1 MLVAHWTFDVATVEG
16 RRVHVASGAAPD
28 AELDEVAEIV
38 PGRAGEALALGAHA
52 RAVIPAA
59 PQLVFSQIFG
69 FTVAFS
75 VNVTEEPTGEW
86 RSLLYK
92 PVGENDARGLGLWLY
107 PDAMRL
113 RLQLFTAKGPDYMD
127 THARLT
133 VGEWTHIAFVVNA
146 QGMVLYVDG
155 VQDVAEGLDEPVV
168 PPAGPILLGS
178 EQTKP
183 GFGGLIDDLRVY
195 ASALDAEAVRIL
207 ADRGPS

>member
-16 RRVHVASGAAPD
+16 RRVHVADGAAPD

-38 PGRAGEALALGAHA
+38 PGRDGEALSLGTHA

-59 PQLVFSQIFG
+59 PQLVFSQLFG

-107 PDAMRL
+107 PDDMRL

-127 THARLT
+127 SHGRLT
-133 VGEWTHIAFVVNA
+133 VGEWGHVAFVVNA
-146 QGMVLYVDG
+146 QGMFLYLNG
-155 VQDVAEGLDEPVV
+155 EQDVAESLDEPVV
-168 PPAGPILLGS
+168 TPAGPILLGS

-195 ASALDAEAVRIL
+195 ASALDAEALRGL
-207 ADRGPS
+207 AGRGPS